1 MTLSEQITADM
12 TGALK
17 KGDKTSVSVLRMIK
31 SSMKNR
37 EIDKQSPLN
46 DEDVQA
52 ILRTFIKRSRE
63 AIEKYAEAGREELA
77 EKERQEM
84 AVVQAYLPEQ
94 LGEDDI
100 RQVVSDVISEIN
112 AAGPGDMGR
121 VMKAVMA
128 RLHGQGDGRIVNTLV
143 KGMLNKK

>member
-1 MTLSEQITADM
+1 MTLSAQITEDM